1 MTGTTDHSGGS
12 GYRGGDVRSDCWIAV
27 TASAEP
33 AITLSS
39 KVEVQYGESIR
50 ALITEGLEALGNSD
64 SRVDI
69 EDQGALPWVIA
80 ARLEVAACLAYPDLE
95 KTFLPDRIVPVR
107 EPVKDRLRRSRL
119 YLPGNTPKFMLNA
132 GMHRPDGVIL
142 DLEDSVAPG
151 RKGEARIV
159 VRNALRCQDFGDSE
173 VMVRINQLPLGID
186 DLESIV
192 PEAPELILIPKVESP
207 DQVMEVETACQ
218 RIADRTGV
226 RPPLLMPIIESA
238 RGIMRAL
245 DIAGASAFVA
255 ALTIGLEDYT
265 ADLGV
270 ERTREG
276 TESLWARSCLV
287 NAAVAASVQPTDSVF
302 SDVDDTDGLIASV
315 IEAKSLGFVGKGC
328 IHPRQI
334 ATIHA
339 SFAPTAAEIEK
350 AMRIVEAFES
360 AKTRG
365 EGVIALGSKMIDL
378 PVVERALH
386 TVRLA
391 ETLGDIS
398 GDWRSDSDA
407 LSETGAEAVSEAG
420 KDANNA

>member
-1 MTGTTDHSGGS
+1 METMTGTTDLTGES
-12 GYRGGDVRSDCWIAV
+12 GYRGNDVRSDCWIAV
-27 TASAEP
+27 AASAEP
-33 AITLSS
+33 AINLSS
-39 KVEVQYGESIR
+39 KVEVQYGGSIR
-50 ALITEGLEALGNSD
+50 DLIVEGLDVLGRGNL
-64 SRVDI
+64 RVEID
-69 EDQGALPWVIA
+69 DQGALPWVIA
-80 ARLEVAACLAYPDLE
+80 ARLEVAVGVADPDLTG
-95 KTFLPDRIVPVR
+95 TFLPERIVPVR

-132 GMHRPDGVIL
+132 GMHHPDGVIL
-142 DLEDSVAPG
+142 DLEDSVAPA
-151 RKGEARIV
+151 RKGEARIL
-159 VRNALRCQDFGDSE
+159 VRNALRCQDFSESE

-207 DQVMEVETACQ
+207 DLVVEVEVACR
-218 RIADRTGV
+218 RIADRAGV

-245 DIAGASAFVA
+245 EIAEASPLIA

-287 NAAVAASVQPTDSVF
+287 NAAVAAGIQPIDSVF
-302 SDVDDTDGLIASV
+302 SDVDDNEGLIAS
-315 IEAKSLGFVGKGC
+315 ILEAKMLGFIGKGC

-339 SFAPTAAEIEK
+339 AFAPTAAEIDK
-350 AMRIVEAFES
+350 GKRIVAAFES
-360 AKTRG
+360 AQARG
-365 EGVIALGSKMIDL
+365 EGVVSLGSKMIDA

-391 ETLGDIS
+391 ETLGLIS
-398 GDWRSDSDA
+398 GDWRTDPDA
-407 LSETGAEAVSEAG
+407 ESETG
-420 KDANNA
+420 KDVNDA